1 MTDHSKEPWS
11 FNVNLSNPRFNLFA
25 EGGKRAILSE
35 ALMINQSANIRRIVA
50 CVNACADESTEFLEF
65 VVHEGTTLRKR
76 HDSVLTMKETYQQ
89 QLCDAERQIEALQAR
104 LTAIGDLAHDKSTG
118 PAVPDVLWEIR
129 SMAYGN

>member
-1 MTDHSKEPWS
+1 MRTHTPAPWLQGTLPAQDCYA
-11 FNVNLSNPRFNLFA
+11 FDNGVAVINGPPA
-25 EGGKRAILSE
+25 EIRRAI
-35 ALMINQSANIRRIVA
+35 A

-76 HDSVLTMKETYQQ
+76 HDSVLTMKETYQR